1 MSYLEKVKESPGRF
15 RSFLADVKTEL
26 KKTSWPTRK
35 EVYGTTLVVILTL
48 FFFGLYLFL
57 VDLALQHAVQK
68 IISLF

>member
-1 MSYLEKVKESPGRF
+1 MTAFEKIKEAPARF
-15 RSFLADVKTEL
+15 RNFLGDVKTEL

-48 FFFGLYLFL
+48 FFFGLYLFV